1 MKSIKPGRFNSAQGA
16 LGALLGVVFAIFWT
30 VMARRMGAPFFFPL
44 FGVFFIIICLTELYK
59 NIHNATQK
67 DRYSEYDITD
77 GREELDPWDEKL
89 KRSENSDYRGDGY
102 RIKEGTAAYCPYCG
116 SELGS
121 DFEFCPKCGRKL
133 PF

>member
-16 LGALLGVVFAIFWT
+16 LGSVFGVVFAIFWT
-30 VMARRMGAPFFFPL
+30 VMAWRMGAPFFFPL
-44 FGVFFIIICLTELYK
+44 FGVFFIIMSLTELYK
-59 NIHNATQK
+59 NLHNATQK

-77 GREELDPWDEKL
+77 SHEELDPWDERV
-89 KRSENSDYRGDGY
+89 KRNDNSQP
-102 RIKEGTAAYCPYCG
+102 RINEYIRTDNTDLYCPYCG
-116 SELGS
+116 SEIGS